1 MKDIE
6 LFGYIEVAVFATI
19 ESLCASC
26 CANEPSRQLSNMDV
40 YSAVLLST
48 IRSIP
53 GLANDSTGN
62 SRTTKNKR
70 SKYERKVLRGIQTI
84 IEWCRGY

>member
-1 MKDIE
+1 MEEAEFETK
-6 LFGYIEVAVFATI
+6 

-26 CANEPSRQLSNMDV
+26 CANETSRQLSSIDV

-53 GLANDSTGN
+53 GFANDSTGN
-62 SRTTKNKR
+62 SRTT
-70 SKYERKVLRGIQTI
+70 
-84 IEWCRGY
+84 IEK

>member
-1 MKDIE
+1 MI
-6 LFGYIEVAVFATI
+6 YIDVAVFATI

-26 CANEPSRQLSNMDV
+26 CANEASRQLSNMDV

-53 GLANDSTGN
+53 GLANDNTGN
-62 SRTTKNKR
+62 SRTTLKKNQWILIK
-70 SKYERKVLRGIQTI
+70 
-84 IEWCRGY
+84 

>member
-1 MKDIE
+1 M
-6 LFGYIEVAVFATI
+6 VFATI

-26 CANEPSRQLSNMDV
+26 CANEPSRQLSSMDV

-53 GLANDSTGN
+53 GLANDNTGS
-62 SRTTKNKR
+62 SRTTLKKINE
-70 SKYERKVLRGIQTI
+70 Y
-84 IEWCRGY
+84 